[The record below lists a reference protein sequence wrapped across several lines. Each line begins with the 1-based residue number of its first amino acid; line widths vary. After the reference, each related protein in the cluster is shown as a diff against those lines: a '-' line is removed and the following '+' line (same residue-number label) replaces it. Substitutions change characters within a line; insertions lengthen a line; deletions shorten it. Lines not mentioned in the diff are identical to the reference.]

1 MANPP
6 FEIALIA
13 GLGNVGAKY
22 EHTRHNMGVDLLMR
36 LCDRYNISLNP
47 ESRFFGLVGRGQ
59 IEKHDVRLVFPTTY
73 MNESGRAVGALCN
86 FYRIAPEQVLVLHD
100 EMDLPPGALK
110 LRFGGGLAGHNGLK
124 SICASLGSS
133 QNFWRLRIG
142 IGKAPADVISFV
154 LNRPDPYDRSLL
166 DEALD
171 GALDGITTA
180 FKSGADRGIAA
191 VNGFK
196 PASFKKE

>member
-1 MANPP
+1 MANNKADL
-6 FEIALIA
+6 ALIV

-22 EHTRHNMGVDLLMR
+22 DHTRHNMGVDLLN
-36 LCDRYNISLNP
+36 LIADAYKINLVP
-47 ESRFFGLVGRGQ
+47 ESKFAGLVGRGT
-59 IEKHDVRLVFPTTY
+59 IERHDVRLAFPTTF
-73 MNESGRAVGALCN
+73 MNESGRCVGALCT

-100 EMDLPPGALK
+100 EMDLNPGAIRLK
-110 LRFGGGLAGHNGLK
+110 FGGGLAGHNGLK

-154 LNRPDPYDRSLL
+154 LNRPDPHDRSLL

-180 FKSGADRGIAA
+180 FKSGAERGIAA